1 MAEGAKA
8 AAKATRVPTAA
19 AAFMLRRFMIRAPFL
34 LRLCTRR
41 FNLCGD
47 LYDNRM
53 TPNRCAGAGI
63 SMRGFTRLE
72 RAERAIV
79 KQSRVRRLVSPV
91 KPVKVGDGDTVGHPR
106 ADVLG
111 EAFDLAAV

>member
-1 MAEGAKA
+1 
-8 AAKATRVPTAA
+8 
-19 AAFMLRRFMIRAPFL
+19 
-34 LRLCTRR
+34 
-41 FNLCGD
+41 
-47 LYDNRM
+47 
-53 TPNRCAGAGI
+53 
-63 SMRGFTRLE
+63 MRGFTRLE